1 MEMAGVGMAR
11 HVLNDEGAM
20 RVTDEHRGD
29 NMATGYAREQKMSE
43 WTDGRRTDPQ
53 SWPKSRNVK
62 QAVEFSS

>member
-1 MEMAGVGMAR
+1 MKMEGFEMAR

-29 NMATGYAREQKMSE
+29 NMATGYARRQKMSE
-43 WTDGRRTDPQ
+43 WTDGRKTDPQ

-62 QAVEFSS
+62 QAVESSS